1 MKNIKFF
8 NNKNAG
14 KKKSK
19 ILFPVKVRILSGF
32 VAAMTVASPVLSYA
46 ADISG
51 YETTDV
57 LPTTETEINT
67 SSDVETDSDEST
79 TETRF
84 LFINMEKATG
94 GKILINEGT
103 DEQKALRLEKEHG
116 IAYIDEYDK
125 DNVLIAR
132 NEALANNYVYVYE
145 AAADSIVN
153 MKVLSDS
160 GYVLSSYTISDSSHD
175 DNDDEQKDENQMKSP
190 SNSFIYPIMV
200 SGDMTINVE
209 FTEVTTTETPETS
222 DKDLTV
228 NGTPETETSEE
239 PTDDVENTEDENSGS
254 DVENTTDD
262 LTVIDK
268 SENESNEDLSVDVD
282 KADPDSSD
290 STENETETKEE
301 GSTAENPDAD
311 SEGDNEGEDDKQ
323 DASSSETD
331 MDETGDAESTDED
344 STEAEET
351 EHFLETMNG
360 VEDLNA
366 SDFTSSR
373 LIVLADSPEAIIDP
387 EHLVGNYGSIY
398 LLQYKTPEQ
407 AMNAYMYY
415 LANAQAVEPDS
426 KVIAASEETMIG
438 GVSAADEAKTEDDNA
453 LSILSESDTSIP
465 AVKSS
470 NVIALID
477 TGTSEGKNI
486 VDRVSMIDDV
496 LVGNGHGDAMA
507 KAIVSQNSN
516 AKILSIRALGND
528 GYGSYSAVV
537 SAVEYAIN
545 SNVDIINLSMY
556 SKKTL
561 ETSILEAEIEKA
573 VQSGI
578 TVVGSAGNDGAEV
591 ADYIPGG
598 IEDIYTIGAM
608 NNAGVRRSI
617 SNYGDLVDY
626 YVTADTTSEAAAMF
640 SGYISANGLEAA
652 DSDTTGLIKKEA
664 SEGDYENGDV
674 NVVDKNPETKS
685 DMPVMFDP
693 IIENY
698 VRNNADNSMVGDTH
712 SKTEEMVIMNVLDVK
727 AIVADEKELHEGET
741 IASLNANGGGF
752 RFLTQQVGRV
762 PVYDFSPNSKYFVAF
777 ADVMH
782 NDKNATVLDVS
793 VAENSMAGNSVTGFQ
808 YDKDTGLL
816 YIPKKAFLD
825 SEGAYAIGYL
835 QTQLLYSISGYSVE
849 SQWNSATYAVTE
861 NADNT
866 VDKEVEGDNIFLQV
880 MNVQVGK
887 HMDVNSML
895 VSVNGYPIDGH
906 LYTYNP
912 NTGNLV
918 IGFSS
923 VVVQSVWVQAQKS
936 DNAPDVEPGMQS
948 AETQRVGF
956 DKMNVFSNAKLKL
969 KSTDAFFVKGKLWA
983 GAKAQIGYTDNSG
996 ADFVEQ
1002 GYKRIFAYRGFIND
1016 IRADLPQNDSYGA
1029 VYTDYIFNTEK
1040 DDPKN
1045 IGKYT
1050 GKYSAEVINSRLTFT
1065 EFKTSPYV
1073 WIGDYQK
1080 RMYTCALNVS
1090 TIGKGQTYSM
1100 DFSNFSSKDLLIME
1114 CTHVD
1119 ASALSK
1125 WKDWTNHVNMA
1136 DGTFI
1141 QAKIALKLVSYNR
1154 KVAKPYAVFALY
1166 TDEMNSQHGTGLFKV
1181 YVDAPAKL
1189 TVRKWLANQSTIA
1202 QANERYSSNINSVF
1216 TVFSDKDCNSK
1227 VKEFSVASKGSD
1239 NAKATITLNP
1249 GTYYVKETRS
1259 VTGCARNEV
1268 KYGPITLLAGDDK
1281 DLSDFIPKEDR
1292 RKKYNMGDNGVVINR
1307 PYAFTG
1313 LLLKKKSSRT
1323 NEPLAGAVFR
1333 MEYSVYGTNPSAGQ
1347 QFKKVRTWYFVTDK
1361 NGEIKYDKAHLTSN
1375 YNEFK
1380 NKYKS
1385 DALFLDSNGNP
1396 ALPLCAIRYTEVVAP
1411 KGYVLDPITRSIWT
1425 SYKKDSKGNYITT
1438 DCQLQMTNVQTVT
1451 NDEVNEFWGLRAN
1464 VRKVDGNGSP
1474 LKNAVFGIYANEQD
1488 AKNEEE
1494 EIVRLTTGADG
1505 LSQTYEMTKINE
1517 NVKSVTL
1524 YCKEL
1529 VAPEGYIKSDKIYS
1543 LTFNKSKF
1551 DELKKADANTP
1562 GELQTFGGSA
1572 GIPNSPASWYVSTW
1586 AKKIN
1591 NLGRPL
1597 AGAKFGIYDTAECS
1611 GEPLTT
1617 IVSGADGITNTATI
1631 SVGAKDSITLYCKE
1645 LEAPNGYA
1653 ITDEIFSQTWNKAD
1667 YPAGSNTG
1675 ETKQIGSIDGIV
1687 NDAGWKVNVYTKKV
1701 NKTNAPL
1708 EGAEFDVYSDSAL
1721 TKKVGT
1727 LKSAANGVT
1736 NTVSMSVSS
1745 STASVTLYCKETK
1758 APAGCVVLPDVFS
1771 QTFTKAEYDASG
1783 KPDGVTKAFGT
1794 NGTIVNDDPWKL
1806 KFKAKKVDEKGNA
1819 LSGAVFKVYTDEKCT
1834 EANCV
1839 ATLASGDDGW
1849 TETITLPQGS
1859 SSESVTLYCKETE
1872 APEGYSLS
1880 STVQKQ
1886 TWSKADY
1893 FTKLKAD
1900 KNFAG
1905 EEKLFG
1911 PASGIVNTEIPDEW
1925 VIRYQAKK
1933 VADDGSPL
1941 ANADF
1946 GVYTDKNCTEESQIG
1961 SLRSDDDGMTE
1972 IVNMSVDGNTDT
1984 ITIYCKELA
1993 APEGYEISNEVYALT
2008 YKKSDYEKE
2017 LKNGN
2022 TEGQLQIFGGANGIV
2037 NKKIKPPTI
2046 KIHKKS
2052 SAPADIL
2059 GLSGYSVENAK
2070 FLVTGDAFTGIL
2082 TIGKDGNSDTIELP
2096 NTSGTYEIYE
2106 RFAPAGHKVAEMQEL
2121 TVDMPADAG
2130 KNFEVEFT
2138 DEPIFVED
2146 EFKIVKSSTKN
2157 NPIKGVV
2164 FKVEFFDGNDTTKAA
2179 KRTWYLVSDDNGVV
2193 LMDDAHLSAD
2203 KAFKSDAFYT
2213 YNNKIV
2219 IPVGGTLRV
2228 TEVKAPAQYV
2238 VDTTPKLFETSKN
2251 TVFSDTLG
2259 DVKNDL
2265 VPCKIR
2271 IKKLDSDGA
2280 TPLQGVTFMLEY
2292 LEESEKTAASATGY
2306 AETRRLKV
2314 GESVEATTDVN
2325 GEIVWDNLDQGKYR
2339 ITETSTVAGHTLLT
2353 EPIEVNVPISL
2364 TDAEAKANKADT
2376 SKGVLDKGYTENW
2389 FFYDC
2394 LYEVTNSA
2402 TFKLPMTGGSD
2413 MWKYAAFGFGSLAVM
2428 GTGLILFS
2436 DSKKKKKT
2444 IMHKAK
2450 KNKK

>member
-32 VAAMTVASPVLSYA
+32 VAAMTVASPVMSYA

-103 DEQKALRLEKEHG
+103 DEQKTLRLEKEHG

-175 DNDDEQKDENQMKSP
+175 DDEQKDENQMKSP

-209 FTEVTTTETPETS
+209 FTEVTATETPETS

-228 NGTPETETSEE
+228 NETPEPETSEE

-268 SENESNEDLSVDVD
+268 SESENNEDLSVDVD
-282 KADPDSSD
+282 EADSDSSD
-290 STENETETKEE
+290 NTENETETEEE
-301 GSTAENPDAD
+301 GGTTENPDAD
-311 SEGDNEGEDDKQ
+311 SEEDSEGEDDKQ
-323 DASSSETD
+323 NASSSETD
-331 MDETGDAESTDED
+331 MDESGDAENTDEN
-344 STEAEET
+344 SAETEET

-373 LIVLADSPEAIIDP
+373 LIVLADSPETIIDS

-438 GVSAADEAKTEDDNA
+438 GISAADEAKTEDDNA
-453 LSILSESDTSIP
+453 LAILSESDTSIP

-578 TVVGSAGNDGAEV
+578 TVVGSAGNDGADV

-608 NNAGVRRSI
+608 NSNGARRSL

-640 SGYISANGLEAA
+640 SGYVSANGLEAA

-698 VRNNADNSMVGDTH
+698 VRDNADNSMVGDTH
-712 SKTEEMVIMNVLDVK
+712 STKEDLFIMNVLDVK

-752 RFLTQQVGRV
+752 RFLTQQIGRV
-762 PVYDFSPNSKYFVAF
+762 PVYDFDPNSEYFVAF

-782 NDKNATVLDVS
+782 NDKSATALDIS
-793 VAENSMAGNSVTGFQ
+793 VAENNRDGHSIKGFR

-816 YIPKKAFLD
+816 YIPKKAYLDKNGEYSIGFLQ
-825 SEGAYAIGYL
+825 AQI
-835 QTQLLYSISGYSVE
+835 LYSISGFSVD
-849 SQWNSATYAVTE
+849 SQWNSAAYTATE
-861 NADNT
+861 DT
-866 VDKEVEGDNIFLQV
+866 DKSVDTNVEGDNIFLQV

-887 HMDVNSML
+887 NMDVNSML

-912 NTGNLV
+912 KSGSMVLA
-918 IGFSS
+918 FSS

-936 DNAPDVEPGMQS
+936 ANAPDVEPGMREAAARKYS
-948 AETQRVGF
+948 FEEMRFV
-956 DKMNVFSNAKLKL
+956 SSAKLKL
-969 KSTDAFFVKGKLWA
+969 KSANVFFRRGKLWA
-983 GAKAQIGYTDNSG
+983 GAKTKIGYTDSKDGKDLDKVSG
-996 ADFVEQ
+996 VT
-1002 GYKRIFAYRGFIND
+1002 YKKIYAYRGFVND
-1016 IRADLPQNDSYGA
+1016 IRADLPTNDKYGV
-1029 VYTDYIFNTEK
+1029 VYTDYIFSTNRDT
-1040 DDPKN
+1040 
-1045 IGKYT
+1045 GAYT
-1050 GKYSAEVINSRLTFT
+1050 GKYKSVIKSRLTFT
-1065 EFKTSPYV
+1065 EYTNPPYV
-1073 WIGDYQK
+1073 YYGDTAN
-1080 RMYTCALNVS
+1080 RMYTCAMLLK
-1090 TIGKGQTYSM
+1090 TIGTGQGYSM
-1100 DFSNFSSKDLLIME
+1100 DFSNFDSKDMLIME

-1119 ASALSK
+1119 ASGAFEGWS
-1125 WKDWTNHVNMA
+1125 NNVNM
-1136 DGTFI
+1136 DPGFI
-1141 QAKIALKLVSYNR
+1141 WSKIALKLVGFNNE
-1154 KVAKPYAVFALY
+1154 KGQPWAVFAVY

-1202 QANERYSSNINSVF
+1202 KANERYSSNINSVF
-1216 TVFSDKDCNSK
+1216 TIFSDKDCKAK
-1227 VKEFSVASKGSD
+1227 VKEFSVASTGSD
-1239 NAKATITLNP
+1239 SAKATITLNP

-1268 KYGPITLLAGDDK
+1268 RYGPITLRSGDDK
-1281 DLSDFIPKEDR
+1281 DLADFVPKEDR
-1292 RKKYNMGDNGVVINR
+1292 RKSYNMGDNGVVINR

-1313 LLLKKKSSRT
+1313 VMLRKKSSRT
-1323 NEPLAGAVFR
+1323 NKPLAGAVFR

-1380 NKYKS
+1380 DKYKS

-1411 KGYVLDPITRSIWT
+1411 KGYVLDPTTRSIWT

-1438 DCQLQMTNVQTVT
+1438 DYQLQMTNVQTIP
-1451 NDEVNEFWGLRAN
+1451 NDEVDEDWRFRAN

-1474 LKNAVFGIYANEQD
+1474 LKNAVFGIWDDPKCDEGDSQRLAT
-1488 AKNEEE
+1488 
-1494 EIVRLTTGADG
+1494 LTTGNDG
-1505 LSQTYEMTKINE
+1505 LSQTYQSEKINE
-1517 NVKSVTL
+1517 NTKSVTL

-1529 VAPEGYIKSDKIYS
+1529 VAPDGYVKSDKIYT
-1543 LTFNKSKF
+1543 LTFNKSKY

-1572 GIPNSPASWYVSTW
+1572 GIPNLPASWYVSTW
-1586 AKKIN
+1586 AKKID

-1653 ITDEIFSQTWNKAD
+1653 VTDEIFSQTWNKAD

-1701 NKTNAPL
+1701 NKTNVPL

-1721 TKKVGT
+1721 TKKIGT

-1771 QTFTKAEYDASG
+1771 QTFTKAEYNASG

-1819 LSGAVFKVYTDEKCT
+1819 LPGAVFKVYTDEKCT

-1839 ATLASGDDGW
+1839 STLTSGDDGW

-1886 TWSKADY
+1886 TWSKPDY

-1941 ANADF
+1941 ANAEF
-1946 GVYTDKNCTEESQIG
+1946 GVYTDKNCTEESKVG
-1961 SLRSDDDGMTE
+1961 DLHSGDDGMTD
-1972 IVNMSVDGNTDT
+1972 ILDMSVDGNTDT

-1993 APEGYEISNEVYALT
+1993 APEGYEMSNDVYALT
-2008 YKKSDYEKE
+2008 YKKADYEKE

-2022 TEGQLQIFGGANGIV
+2022 TAGQLQIFGGASGIV

-2059 GLSGYSVENAK
+2059 GLSGYSVENAE
-2070 FLVTGDAFTGIL
+2070 FLVVGETFTGTL
-2082 TIGKDGNSDTIELP
+2082 TTGKDGNSDTIELP
-2096 NTSGTYEIYE
+2096 NISGTYEIYE
-2106 RFAPAGHKVAEMQEL
+2106 RFPPAGHKVAAEKEI
-2121 TVDMPADAG
+2121 TVTMPADAG

-2193 LMDDAHLSAD
+2193 LMDEAHLSAD

-2292 LEESEKTAASATGY
+2292 LGESEKTAASATGY

-2353 EPIEVNVPISL
+2353 EPIEVTVPISM

-2444 IMHKAK
+2444 IKHKAK

>member
-32 VAAMTVASPVLSYA
+32 VAAMTVASPVMSYA

-103 DEQKALRLEKEHG
+103 DEQKTLRLEKEHG

-125 DNVLIAR
+125 DDVLIAR

-373 LIVLADSPEAIIDP
+373 LIVLADSPETIIDP

-578 TVVGSAGNDGAEV
+578 TVVGSAGNDGADV

-608 NNAGVRRSI
+608 NSNGARRSL

-712 SKTEEMVIMNVLDVK
+712 STKEDLFIMNVLDVK

-752 RFLTQQVGRV
+752 RFLTQQIGRV
-762 PVYDFSPNSKYFVAF
+762 PVYDFDPNSEYFVAF

-782 NDKNATVLDVS
+782 NDKSATALDIS
-793 VAENSMAGNSVTGFQ
+793 VAENNRDGHSIKGFR

-816 YIPKKAFLD
+816 YIPKKAYLNENGEYSIGFLQ
-825 SEGAYAIGYL
+825 AQI
-835 QTQLLYSISGYSVE
+835 LYSISGFSVD
-849 SQWNSATYAVTE
+849 SQWNSAAYTATE
-861 NADNT
+861 DT
-866 VDKEVEGDNIFLQV
+866 DESVDTNIEGDNIFLQV

-887 HMDVNSML
+887 NMDVNSML

-912 NTGNLV
+912 KSGSMVLA
-918 IGFSS
+918 FSS

-936 DNAPDVEPGMQS
+936 ANAPDVEPGMREAAARTYS
-948 AETQRVGF
+948 FDEMRV
-956 DKMNVFSNAKLKL
+956 VSSAKLKL
-969 KSTDAFFVKGKLWA
+969 KSADVFFRRGKLWA
-983 GAKAQIGYTDNSG
+983 GAKTKIGYTESKDGKDLDKVSK
-996 ADFVEQ
+996 VT
-1002 GYKRIFAYRGFIND
+1002 YKKIYAYRGFVND
-1016 IRADLPQNDSYGA
+1016 IRADLSQNDKYGA
-1029 VYTDYIFNTEK
+1029 VYTDYIFSTNRET
-1040 DDPKN
+1040 
-1045 IGKYT
+1045 GAYT
-1050 GKYSAEVINSRLTFT
+1050 GKYKSVIKSRLTFT
-1065 EFKTSPYV
+1065 EYTKSPYV
-1073 WIGDYQK
+1073 YYGDAAN
-1080 RMYTCALNVS
+1080 RMYTCAMLLK
-1090 TIGKGQTYSM
+1090 TIGTGQDYSM
-1100 DFSNFSSKDLLIME
+1100 DFSNFDSKDMLIME

-1119 ASALSK
+1119 ASGAFEGWS
-1125 WKDWTNHVNMA
+1125 NNVNM
-1136 DGTFI
+1136 DPGFI
-1141 QAKIALKLVSYNR
+1141 WSKIALKLVGFNNE
-1154 KVAKPYAVFALY
+1154 KGQPWAVFAVY

-1189 TVRKWLANQSTIA
+1189 TVRKYLSNRTIT

-1216 TVFSDKDCNSK
+1216 TVFSDKDCKSK
-1227 VKEFSVASKGSD
+1227 VKECSVASKGSD

-1268 KYGPITLLAGDDK
+1268 RYGPITLRSGDDK
-1281 DLSDFIPKEDR
+1281 DLADFVPKEKRAD
-1292 RKKYNMGDNGVVINR
+1292 YNMGDGGTVINR

-1313 LLLKKKSSRT
+1313 LLLKKTSSRT
-1323 NEPLAGAVFR
+1323 NEPLAGAVFK

-1347 QFKKVRTWYFVTDK
+1347 EFKKARTWYFVTDNK
-1361 NGEIKYDKAHLTSN
+1361 GEIKYDKAHLTSN

-1385 DALFLDSNGNP
+1385 DALFVDNAGNP
-1396 ALPLCAIRYTEVVAP
+1396 ALPLCAIRFTEVVAP
-1411 KGYVLDPITRSIWT
+1411 KGYALDPTPHSIWT
-1425 SYKKDSKGNYITT
+1425 VYKQDSKGNYITT
-1438 DCQLQMTNVQTVT
+1438 DWHLQMRNAKTIT
-1451 NDEVNEFWGLRAN
+1451 NDEVEEVWELRAN

-1474 LKNAVFGIYANEQD
+1474 LKNAVFGIWDNPKCEGIQIAS
-1488 AKNEEE
+1488 
-1494 EIVRLTTGADG
+1494 LTTGADG
-1505 LSQTYEMTKINE
+1505 LSQVYVMYKIKE
-1517 NVKSVTL
+1517 DVKSVTL
-1524 YCKEL
+1524 YCKEV
-1529 VAPEGYIKSDKIYS
+1529 VAPDGYVKSDKIYA

-1551 DELKKADANTP
+1551 EELKKADKDTP

-1586 AKKIN
+1586 AKKID

-1631 SVGAKDSITLYCKE
+1631 SVGTKDSITLYCKE
-1645 LEAPNGYA
+1645 LEAPDGYA
-1653 ITDEIFSQTWNKAD
+1653 VTDEIFSQTWNKAD

-1701 NKTNAPL
+1701 NKTNVPL
-1708 EGAEFDVYSDSAL
+1708 EGAEFDIYSDSAL

-1771 QTFTKAEYDASG
+1771 QTFTKAEYNASG

-1819 LSGAVFKVYTDEKCT
+1819 LPGAVFKVYTDEKCT

-1839 ATLASGDDGW
+1839 STLTSGDDGW

-1886 TWSKADY
+1886 TWSKTDY

-1941 ANADF
+1941 ANAEF
-1946 GVYTDKNCTEESQIG
+1946 GVYTDKNCTEESKVG
-1961 SLRSDDDGMTE
+1961 DLRSGDDGMTD
-1972 IVNMSVDGNTDT
+1972 ILDMPVDGNTDT

-1993 APEGYEISNEVYALT
+1993 APEGYEMSNEVYALT
-2008 YKKSDYEKE
+2008 YKKADYEKE

-2022 TEGQLQIFGGANGIV
+2022 TEGQLQIFGGASGIV

-2059 GLSGYSVENAK
+2059 GLSGYSVENAE
-2070 FLVTGDAFTGIL
+2070 FLVVGETFTGTL
-2082 TIGKDGNSDTIELP
+2082 TTGKDGNSDTIDLP
-2096 NTSGTYEIYE
+2096 NISGTYEIYE
-2106 RFAPAGHKVAEMQEL
+2106 RFPPAGHKVAAEKEI
-2121 TVDMPADAG
+2121 TVTMPADAG

-2138 DEPIFVED
+2138 DEPVFVED

-2157 NPIKGVV
+2157 NPVKGVV

-2353 EPIEVNVPISL
+2353 EPIEVTVPISM

-2413 MWKYAAFGFGSLAVM
+2413 MWKYAVFGFGSLAVM

-2444 IMHKAK
+2444 VKHKAK

>member
-32 VAAMTVASPVLSYA
+32 VAAMTVASPVMSYA

-103 DEQKALRLEKEHG
+103 DEQKTLRLEKEHG

-125 DNVLIAR
+125 DDVLIAR

-311 SEGDNEGEDDKQ
+311 SEGEDDKQ
-323 DASSSETD
+323 DASNSETD

-373 LIVLADSPEAIIDP
+373 LIVLADSPETIIDS

-465 AVKSS
+465 AVKSG

-578 TVVGSAGNDGAEV
+578 TVVGSAGNDGADV

-608 NNAGVRRSI
+608 NSNGARRSL

-712 SKTEEMVIMNVLDVK
+712 STKEDLFIMNVLDVK

-752 RFLTQQVGRV
+752 RFLTQQIGRV
-762 PVYDFSPNSKYFVAF
+762 PVYDFDPNSEYFVAF

-782 NDKNATVLDVS
+782 NDKSATALDIS
-793 VAENSMAGNSVTGFQ
+793 VAENNRDGHSIKGFR

-816 YIPKKAFLD
+816 YIPKKAYLDENGEYSIGFLQ
-825 SEGAYAIGYL
+825 AQI
-835 QTQLLYSISGYSVE
+835 LYSISGFSVD
-849 SQWNSATYAVTE
+849 SQWNSAAYTATE
-861 NADNT
+861 DT
-866 VDKEVEGDNIFLQV
+866 DESVDTNIEGDNIFLQV

-887 HMDVNSML
+887 NMDVNSML

-912 NTGNLV
+912 KSGSMVLA
-918 IGFSS
+918 FSS

-936 DNAPDVEPGMQS
+936 ANAPDVEPGMREAAARTYS
-948 AETQRVGF
+948 FDEMRV
-956 DKMNVFSNAKLKL
+956 VSSAKLKL
-969 KSTDAFFVKGKLWA
+969 KSADVFFKRGKLWA
-983 GAKAQIGYTDNSG
+983 GAKTKIGYTNSKDG
-996 ADFVEQ
+996 KDLDKVS
-1002 GYKRIFAYRGFIND
+1002 GVTYKKIYAYRGFVND
-1016 IRADLPQNDSYGA
+1016 IRADLPQNDKYGA
-1029 VYTDYIFNTEK
+1029 VYTDYIFSTNRET
-1040 DDPKN
+1040 
-1045 IGKYT
+1045 GAYT
-1050 GKYSAEVINSRLTFT
+1050 GKYKSVIKSRLTFT
-1065 EFKTSPYV
+1065 EYTKSPYV
-1073 WIGDYQK
+1073 YYGDTAN
-1080 RMYTCALNVS
+1080 RMYTCAMLLK
-1090 TIGKGQTYSM
+1090 TIGTGQDYSM
-1100 DFSNFSSKDLLIME
+1100 DFSNFDSKDMLIME

-1119 ASALSK
+1119 ASGAFEGWS
-1125 WKDWTNHVNMA
+1125 NNVNM
-1136 DGTFI
+1136 DPGFI
-1141 QAKIALKLVSYNR
+1141 WSKIALKLVGFNNE
-1154 KVAKPYAVFALY
+1154 KGQPWAVFAVY

-1189 TVRKWLANQSTIA
+1189 TVRKYLSNRTIT

-1216 TVFSDKDCNSK
+1216 TVFSDKDCKSK
-1227 VKEFSVASKGSD
+1227 VKECSVASKGSD

-1268 KYGPITLLAGDDK
+1268 RYGPITLRSGDDK
-1281 DLSDFIPKEDR
+1281 DLADFVPKEKRAD
-1292 RKKYNMGDNGVVINR
+1292 YNMGDGGTVINR

-1313 LLLKKKSSRT
+1313 LMLKKTSSRT
-1323 NEPLAGAVFR
+1323 NEPLAGAVFK

-1347 QFKKVRTWYFVTDK
+1347 EFKKVRTWYFVTDNK
-1361 NGEIKYDKAHLTSN
+1361 GEIKYDKAHLTSN

-1385 DALFLDSNGNP
+1385 DALFVDNAGNP
-1396 ALPLCAIRYTEVVAP
+1396 ALPLCAIRFTEVVAP
-1411 KGYVLDPITRSIWT
+1411 KGYVLDPTTRSIWT
-1425 SYKKDSKGNYITT
+1425 VYKQDSKGNYITT
-1438 DCQLQMTNVQTVT
+1438 DWHLQMRNANIIT
-1451 NDEVNEFWGLRAN
+1451 NDEVNEKWALRAN

-1474 LKNAVFGIYANEQD
+1474 LKNAVFGIWDNPKCEGIQ
-1488 AKNEEE
+1488 
-1494 EIVRLTTGADG
+1494 IVSLTTGADG
-1505 LSQTYEMTKINE
+1505 LSQTYEMTEINE
-1517 NVKSVTL
+1517 NIKSVTL

-1529 VAPEGYIKSDKIYS
+1529 VAPDGYVKSDKIYT

-1562 GELQTFGGSA
+1562 GELQTFGGST

-1586 AKKIN
+1586 AKKID

-1597 AGAKFGIYDTAECS
+1597 AGAKFGIYDTAKCS

-1631 SVGAKDSITLYCKE
+1631 SVGTKDSITLYCKE
-1645 LEAPNGYA
+1645 LEAPDGYA
-1653 ITDEIFSQTWNKAD
+1653 VTDEIFSQTWNKAD

-1745 STASVTLYCKETK
+1745 STARVTLYCKETK
-1758 APAGCVVLPDVFS
+1758 APVGCVVLPDVFS

-1819 LSGAVFKVYTDEKCT
+1819 LPGAVFKVYTDEKCT
-1834 EANCV
+1834 ESNCV
-1839 ATLASGDDGW
+1839 ATLTSGDDGW

-1886 TWSKADY
+1886 TWSKTDY

-1900 KNFAG
+1900 KNFTG

-1941 ANADF
+1941 ANAEF
-1946 GVYTDKNCTEESQIG
+1946 GVYTDKNCTEESKVG
-1961 SLRSDDDGMTE
+1961 DLRSGDDGMTD
-1972 IVNMSVDGNTDT
+1972 ILDMPVDGNTDT

-1993 APEGYEISNEVYALT
+1993 APEGYEMSNEVYALT
-2008 YKKSDYEKE
+2008 YKKADYEKE

-2022 TEGQLQIFGGANGIV
+2022 TEGQLQIFGGASGIV

-2059 GLSGYSVENAK
+2059 GLSGYSVENAE
-2070 FLVTGDAFTGIL
+2070 FLVVGETFTGTL
-2082 TIGKDGNSDTIELP
+2082 TTGKDGNSDTIDLP
-2096 NTSGTYEIYE
+2096 NISGTYEIYE
-2106 RFAPAGHKVAEMQEL
+2106 RFPPAGHKVAAEKEI
-2121 TVDMPADAG
+2121 TVTMPADAG

-2138 DEPIFVED
+2138 DEPVFVED

-2157 NPIKGVV
+2157 NPVKGVV

-2219 IPVGGTLRV
+2219 IPVGGTLSV

-2353 EPIEVNVPISL
+2353 EPIEVTVPISM

-2413 MWKYAAFGFGSLAVM
+2413 MWKYAVFGFGSLAVM

-2444 IMHKAK
+2444 VKHKAK